1 MTTLTID
8 EALKILKEYSCIDI
22 KIIESETDKEQLRQ
36 AIKLLV
42 SLSASENF
50 GVCANNYQQ
59 GFEALESYLKAL
71 GYIPQINPNLSD
83 INDSPIY
90 IKFSTHKMSY
100 YTDSYSG
107 SYRGV
112 LISCQSEDDKLT
124 GTYGHFPLDLFQ

>member
-1 MTTLTID
+1 MITLTAD
-8 EALKILKEYSCIDI
+8 EALKILKRYSCIEI
-22 KIIESETDKEQLRQ
+22 KTIELEADKEQLRQ
-36 AIKLLV
+36 AIKLVV
-42 SLSASENF
+42 SLSESENF
-50 GVCANNYQQ
+50 GVCADNSQE

-71 GYIPQINPNLSD
+71 GYIPQINPDLSD

-107 SYRGV
+107 TYRGV

-124 GTYGHFPLDLFQ
+124 GTYGHFPLDLF